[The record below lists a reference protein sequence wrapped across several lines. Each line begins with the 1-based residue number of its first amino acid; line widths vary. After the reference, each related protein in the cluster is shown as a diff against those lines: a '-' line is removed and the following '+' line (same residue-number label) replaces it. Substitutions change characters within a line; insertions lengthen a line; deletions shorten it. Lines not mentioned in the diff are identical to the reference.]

1 MAWHCSF
8 PIQAE
13 LLTGLPVKTVDDAE
27 KAVIMLL
34 DRGAGR
40 VVVTLGRKGSV
51 IGTQENPMPKHIPIK
66 PANPVD
72 TTVSLIISYF

>member
-1 MAWHCSF
+1 MN
-8 PIQAE
+8 
-13 LLTGLPVKTVDDAE
+13 TVDDAE

-34 DRGAGR
+34 DRGPGR

-51 IGTQENPMPKHIPIK
+51 IGTQEYPIPKHVPIK
-66 PANPVD
+66 PADPVD

>member
-1 MAWHCSF
+1 M
-8 PIQAE
+8 
-13 LLTGLPVKTVDDAE
+13 KTVDDAE

-51 IGTQENPMPKHIPIK
+51 IGTKENPMPKHIPIK
-66 PANPVD
+66 PADPVD

>member
-1 MAWHCSF
+1 M
-8 PIQAE
+8 
-13 LLTGLPVKTVDDAE
+13 KTIEDAE

-40 VVVTLGRKGSV
+40 VVVTLGRRGSV
-51 IGTQENPMPKHIPIK
+51 VGTQENPMPKHIPIK
-66 PANPVD
+66 PADPVD

>member
-1 MAWHCSF
+1 M
-8 PIQAE
+8 
-13 LLTGLPVKTVDDAE
+13 KTIDDAE

-40 VVVTLGRKGSV
+40 VVVTLGKRGSV
-51 IGTQENPMPKHIPIK
+51 IGTQENPIPKHIPIT
-66 PANPVD
+66 PADPVD